1 MKLERKC
8 TLTVIKALPPKLLKH
23 YIEEFEIPS
32 PYKEI
37 LTVAYLENYKGYSY
51 KITRDNKK
59 MISKVKVDYNQMDI
73 TAYLRDNPTQEEYFM
88 GDKLTVEGI
97 LDIYSSMQIGC
108 EK

>member
-37 LTVAYLENYKGYSY
+37 LTVAYLENYKGYS
-51 KITRDNKK
+51 ILTRLEEKYNISMPFWTYYRRLNK
-59 MISKVKVDYNQMDI
+59 
-73 TAYLRDNPTQEEYFM
+73 A
-88 GDKLTVEGI
+88 
-97 LDIYSSMQIGC
+97 LDIFRVSYLFYVDKSDIF
-108 EK
+108 K